1 MNARSTL
8 RAACLLTGLLV
19 SAPQPGH
26 AGEPASGVVVCDE
39 LVGLRRLMMQPD
51 AAAHLPEHPGC
62 RRVGPERIGAVARRA
77 IIGGMP
83 FECVALD
90 GGACVWPLP

>member
-1 MNARSTL
+1 MRTRSIL
-8 RAACLLTGLLV
+8 QAACLLTGLLV
-19 SAPQPGH
+19 AAPRHGR
-26 AGEPASGVVVCDE
+26 AEEPASGVVVCDE

-51 AAAHLPEHPGC
+51 AAAHLSEHPGC